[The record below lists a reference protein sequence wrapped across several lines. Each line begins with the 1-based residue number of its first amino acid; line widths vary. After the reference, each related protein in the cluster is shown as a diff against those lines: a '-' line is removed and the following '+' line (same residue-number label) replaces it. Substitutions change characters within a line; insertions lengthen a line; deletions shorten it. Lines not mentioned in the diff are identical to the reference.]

1 VLVALSVLGSLGV
14 LVAPEEWIGL
24 MEMVPIFL
32 GIKGLVRQRD

>member
-14 LVAPEEWIGL
+14 LVVPEEWIGL
-24 MEMVPIFL
+24 MGMVPIFL